1 MGQRI
6 LLLCDTCG
14 CKKEMSVGAGLLSGR
29 PDIIASCLDPKDAET
44 WRWLYDGK
52 KIGSFRS
59 EQKVY
64 YCEHCKDLVC
74 QLTVNARLTD
84 GTEKILGNRCEKCH
98 NELQEIDMEAH
109 HMICPICGNGDLS
122 WKQVGFWD

>member
-6 LLLCDTCG
+6 LISCDMCG
-14 CKKEMSVGAGLLSGR
+14 CKKEMSVGAGLLSRR
-29 PDIIASCLDPKDAET
+29 PDIIASCLDSKDAET
-44 WRWLYDGK
+44 WRQLYDGK
-52 KIGSFRS
+52 KIDSFRS
-59 EQKVY
+59 QQKVY
-64 YCEHCKDLVC
+64 YCKNCKDLVC

-84 GTEKILGNRCEKCH
+84 GTEKILGNLCEKCH